1 MSTMEVQ
8 SADPRHVHGHNEPL
22 GHADHHHD
30 DEAPHGS
37 LREYLTGFFL
47 SVLLTAVPFWLVMGN
62 VLPSKI
68 ATVAIILTFAVVQ
81 MLVHMVYFLHLNTR
95 SEGGWNMLAIIF
107 TLVLVVITI
116 AGSLWVMFNMNEKM
130 MPAAHEMR
138 IAP

>member
-1 MSTMEVQ
+1 MN
-8 SADPRHVHGHNEPL
+8 SAELHDTDPRNVHGHNESL
-22 GHADHHHD
+22 HGDGQHHD

-37 LREYLTGFFL
+37 LREYLIGFAL
-47 SVLLTAVPFWLVMGN
+47 SVVLTAVPFWLVMGG
-62 VLPSKI
+62 LLSSKI
-68 ATVAIILTFAVVQ
+68 ATIAIILSFAVVQ

-116 AGSLWVMFNMNEKM
+116 AGSLWVMYNMNEKM
-130 MPAAHEMR
+130 MPTAHEMR